1 MLIRPHPSFLASLY
15 LILAFVVPNNDLRGL
30 DPFHSDADWKA
41 YQKRML
47 EQRDHEKPVFRR
59 PVPGSSQVTKIQT
72 LPMSSFEVNKM
83 PVTEALNLWANFC
96 SKEGLRPSLFV
107 SNEVTG
113 KTVSLVCREKGQTA
127 ASVLKQL
134 CDEAQMVV
142 NISNEDFLIA
152 FRDPTLKDRPTR
164 YQLWLLSDSLHQH
177 WFAKTKADPDQWHA
191 VESDLERHGLIFPAG
206 CYAEYLPNKRALLV
220 VHYPVALSMLET
232 RIEESEAEEMIKQL
246 RDSQTTKIDEG
257 GNSLQ
262 LKAFHLT
269 KDQTKSLS
277 KHLISAGKIQPFM
290 ASTQTVLKGYGLSTP
305 LGSSAWLDSSKNCL
319 WVLNSSVNIELCTR
333 ELSQWLKAADSFHQ
347 KPE

>member
-47 EQRDHEKPVFRR
+47 EQRDHEQTVFRR
-59 PVPGSSQVTKIQT
+59 PVPGSSPITKIQT
-72 LPMSSFEVNKM
+72 LPLPSFEVNEM
-83 PVTEALNLWANFC
+83 PVIEALNLWANFC
-96 SKEGLRPSLFV
+96 SKEDLRPSLFV
-107 SNEVTG
+107 SSEVSG

-134 CDEAQMVV
+134 CAEAQMVV
-142 NISNEDFLIA
+142 NISNENFLISFA
-152 FRDPTLKDRPTR
+152 DPTLKDHPTR

-177 WFAKTKADPDQWHA
+177 WFAKTKSNPDQWHA
-191 VESDLERHGLIFPAG
+191 VDRDLVRHGLVFPAG
-206 CYAEYLPNKRALLV
+206 CYAEYLPTKRALLA

-232 RIEESEAEEMIKQL
+232 KIEESEAEEMIKHL
-246 RDSQTTKIDEG
+246 RDSQTTKIDRG

-262 LKAFHLT
+262 LKAFSLT
-269 KDQTKSLS
+269 KYQTKSLS
-277 KHLISAGKIQPFM
+277 KHLISAGKIQPFT
-290 ASTQTVLKGYGLSTP
+290 ASTQTVLKGCGLSTP

-319 WVLNSSVNIELCTR
+319 WVLNNSVNIELCTR
-333 ELSQWLKAADSFHQ
+333 ELSKWIKATDSLDP
-347 KPE
+347 KSE